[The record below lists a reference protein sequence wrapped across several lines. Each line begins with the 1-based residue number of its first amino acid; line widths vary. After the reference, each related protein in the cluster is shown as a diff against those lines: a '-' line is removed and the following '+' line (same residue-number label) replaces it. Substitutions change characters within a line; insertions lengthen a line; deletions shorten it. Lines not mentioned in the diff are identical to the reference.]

1 MSSQLVPSQ
10 QHRSDKSTLRKA
22 ARVNFSDHVY
32 GQYVSTICFIKAHAP
47 SLLHLRER
55 VCCHIST
62 EAGGLV
68 WHFRSQQL
76 CKAFHSTTHPL
87 CSVQSVKITAVSF
100 SQQHLVNVTCVSHLH
115 QVKQHF
121 SSRLVSSYEDLMIG
135 FVKRSLTLWS
145 SLILTDR
152 TREDGC
158 RSLTLV
164 LKCLQKWWISS
175 SPISLGAPQE
185 EQHPFLPRRSVSWC

>member
-1 MSSQLVPSQ
+1 MDLEKNLIEVICCLSVSPVSSTDLTSKQKKSSTSSFF
-10 QHRSDKSTLRKA
+10 RSCLWS
-22 ARVNFSDHVY
+22 VCFS
-32 GQYVSTICFIKAHAP
+32 FIKAHAP

-87 CSVQSVKITAVSF
+87 CLVQSVKITAVSF

-135 FVKRSLTLWS
+135 FAH
-145 SLILTDR
+145 
-152 TREDGC
+152 C
-158 RSLTLV
+158 
-164 LKCLQKWWISS
+164 
-175 SPISLGAPQE
+175 
-185 EQHPFLPRRSVSWC
+185 